1 LLNSENNF
9 EQKLV
14 DKRFDAE
21 SPYWRDVYQRK
32 DIFGII
38 YQQRMTIALNYIE
51 ELSLPENA
59 HILEIGCGAGFVSIA
74 LARIGFLV
82 DSVDHAPSMIAL
94 TQRHASQAGVGS
106 RIHTA
111 VEDVHNLNFEDRSFD
126 LIVALGVVPW
136 LHDLRKALFEI
147 TRVLV
152 PDGHAVLNMY
162 NRDRLNSWVDVPT
175 LLRGKAENIL
185 ETAGLRDP
193 LPPCVARGRSYSI
206 KEFGHYLD
214 EANLTRIKDT
224 CIGFGPFR
232 LFGHNILSDP
242 VGIKVHQRLQRYAD
256 NGYLII
262 RSSGSQYVVL
272 ARKREQQH

>member
-1 LLNSENNF
+1 LPNSNNF

-21 SPYWRDVYQRK
+21 STYWRDVYRRK

-59 HILEIGCGAGFVSIA
+59 HVLEIGCGAGFVSIA

-82 DSVDHAPSMIAL
+82 DSVDHTPSMIAL

-136 LHDLRKALFEI
+136 LHDLRKALLEI

-152 PDGHAVLNMY
+152 PGGYAVLNMY
-162 NRDRLNSWVDVPT
+162 NRGRLNSWVDLPT
-175 LLRGKAENIL
+175 LLRGKIEDIL
-185 ETAGLRDP
+185 ERARLRDP

-206 KEFGHYLD
+206 KEFRNYLD
-214 EANLTRIKDT
+214 EANLTRVNDT

-232 LFGHNILSDP
+232 LFGHSILSDP
-242 VGIKVHQRLQRYAD
+242 VGIKVHQRLQKCAD
-256 NGYLII
+256 NGYPII